1 MAFDK
6 LAPVGHNTIMQT
18 VVETNYFASR
28 VKKLLSE
35 DERDDLINFIA
46 TGPRQGDILVGTGGL
61 RKIRFARKGIGKSG
75 GIRVIYYYHNANV
88 PIYLLE
94 VFGKNEKG
102 NLSKA
107 ERNSLAKIVAEI
119 KNQFK
124 RRKQ

>member
-6 LAPVGHNTIMQT
+6 LAPMGHNIIMQT

-35 DERDDLINFIA
+35 GERDDLINFIA
-46 TGPRQGDILVGTGGL
+46 ASPLQGDILVGTGGL
-61 RKIRFARKGIGKSG
+61 RKIRFARKSSGKSG

-94 VFGKNEKG
+94 VFGKNEKD

-124 RRKQ
+124 RKKQ